1 MDAFQALP
9 NWIQAVIALLVAAVL
24 IVLNYGWLMQARGWL
39 QSQQQKMADQR
50 SATQRREEATR
61 PKSGRDA
68 A

>member
-1 MDAFQALP
+1 MEAFQALP

-50 SATQRREEATR
+50 IATQRREEATR